1 MSAPQH
7 GLLELSEYLG
17 GLVRR
22 FRAAPEENLIG
33 TLIRAQ
39 EGDDTLTDDE
49 IVGTCILLL
58 FGGHETTT
66 NLIGNGLHALLG
78 NPDQLERLRV
88 HDSTDYLRAATEEIL
103 RFDGPSK
110 MQVRMAATDIEM
122 DGQLIRRHDM
132 VYLVQAAANRD
143 PGVFADP
150 DRLNLER
157 NPHRPC
163 GLRVRAALLPRC
175 RGGPPGRFD
184 RARCARPAPTRPAP
198 RPRAPRVAS
207 DAHQPGDVL
216 VLRFLHPQR
225 GDRRVNIPD
234 AAAAPLASLAGKRA
248 AVTGASGDIGRAI
261 ALALAAAGADVALL
275 ARRRERLEA
284 LAGELQA
291 LGRRGA
297 VLPVDVTDGE
307 ALAEAAVS
315 AAEQLGPID
324 ILVNNA
330 GGARFLAPALE
341 VAEGGWTKTVALN
354 LTAPFLCA
362 QAFGGPMVERGSGSI
377 VNVGSVAGLRHL
389 AGMSAY
395 SSAKGGLFAQTR
407 ALAREWAP
415 HGVRVN
421 AVAPGYVATSG
432 WDAFDRDVVE
442 AASALSIPLGRWA
455 TAEEV
460 AAPVAFLASDAAS
473 YITGATLIIDGGMLA

>member
-1 MSAPQH
+1 VNAPDTP
-7 GLLELSEYLG
+7 
-17 GLVRR
+17 LV
-22 FRAAPEENLIG
+22 
-33 TLIRAQ
+33 
-39 EGDDTLTDDE
+39 
-49 IVGTCILLL
+49 
-58 FGGHETTT
+58 
-66 NLIGNGLHALLG
+66 
-78 NPDQLERLRV
+78 
-88 HDSTDYLRAATEEIL
+88 
-103 RFDGPSK
+103 
-110 MQVRMAATDIEM
+110 
-122 DGQLIRRHDM
+122 
-132 VYLVQAAANRD
+132 
-143 PGVFADP
+143 
-150 DRLNLER
+150 
-157 NPHRPC
+157 
-163 GLRVRAALLPRC
+163 
-175 RGGPPGRFD
+175 
-184 RARCARPAPTRPAP
+184 
-198 RPRAPRVAS
+198 
-207 DAHQPGDVL
+207 
-216 VLRFLHPQR
+216 
-225 GDRRVNIPD
+225 
-234 AAAAPLASLAGKRA
+234 SLAGKRA

-261 ALALAAAGADVALL
+261 ALTLAGAGADIALL

-284 LAGELQA
+284 LAADLRA
-291 LGRRGA
+291 LGRRA
-297 VLPVDVTDGE
+297 AALPVDVTDGE
-307 ALAEAAVS
+307 ALATAATS

-341 VAEGGWTKTVALN
+341 VAERGWTKTVALN

-362 QAFGGPMVERGSGSI
+362 QAFGGPMVERGGGSI

-432 WDAFDRDVVE
+432 WDAFDPDEVT
-442 AASALSIPLGRWA
+442 AASELSIPLGRWA